1 MTHNYDAAINPRPT
15 VITDKIPRTIWCEFE
30 NEAERE
36 AIVMLCHDV
45 DVIVVPREGSV
56 H

>member
-1 MTHNYDAAINPRPT
+1 MHNYDAALNPRPT
-15 VITDKIPRTIWCEFE
+15 VITDKIPMTIWGEFE

-36 AIVMLCHDV
+36 EIVRLCHDV
-45 DVIVVPREGSV
+45 DVIVVPRESAL